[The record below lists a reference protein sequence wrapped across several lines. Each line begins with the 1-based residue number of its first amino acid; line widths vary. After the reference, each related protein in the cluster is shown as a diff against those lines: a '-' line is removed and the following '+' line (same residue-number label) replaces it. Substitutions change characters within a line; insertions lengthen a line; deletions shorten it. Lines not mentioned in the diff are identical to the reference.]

1 MKFHDLQVQSGT
13 LLLVDEFKNFR
24 NMCLEMYQLDPSHF
38 FSTLQLAQKA
48 DLIQTKGKL
57 DLLTDID

>member
-1 MKFHDLQVQSGT
+1 MKSHDVYLQSGT

-48 DLIQTKGKL
+48 DLKVTKVKL